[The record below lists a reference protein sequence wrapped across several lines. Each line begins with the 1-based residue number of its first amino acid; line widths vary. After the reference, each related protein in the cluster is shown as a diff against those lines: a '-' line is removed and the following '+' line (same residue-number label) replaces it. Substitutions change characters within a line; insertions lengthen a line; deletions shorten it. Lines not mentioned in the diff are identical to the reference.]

1 MPSFQEAT
9 FHDRQGMV
17 SEDEASTS
25 SMVHVDLP
33 GASITT
39 KSLAIEGCYIAAF
52 SLLVSASLN
61 NTTANF
67 ILLIDGVPANEDGV
81 NIKLKTKDL
90 DIGYTFNV
98 VLENVPMES
107 ILKIQYKT
115 DKGTI
120 TVSEFNAVIDGV
132 PQSRVVE

>member
-9 FHDRQGMV
+9 FHDRQGV
-17 SEDEASTS
+17 ISEDENSTS
-25 SMVHVDLP
+25 SSVHVDLP

-52 SLLVSASLN
+52 SLLIRSSLN

-67 ILLIDGVPANEDGV
+67 IILVDDVPVNVDGVS
-81 NIKLKTKDL
+81 IKLKTKDL
-90 DIGYTFNV
+90 DVGYSLNA
-98 VLENVPMES
+98 VLKNIPMGA

-115 DKGTI
+115 NIGVI